1 MTVDAYPR
9 VQLRWN
15 PAYRVIP
22 TRHPAV
28 NVFDRVASPEDFEA
42 LYALE
47 SLTNDRL
54 RNEVGDIE
62 LVPPAE
68 RVYGPGSGPIMAAF
82 THLNPEGSRFSDGS
96 YGVFYCARDA
106 DTAIAETVYHSAR
119 FMAATHE
126 RAMRLQMRL
135 YSVKASGRV
144 ADLRK
149 LADAEPAL
157 FDPDDYRHAQALGR
171 NLRGQGCEGIA
182 YPSVRRPKGQC
193 LAAFRPRLL
202 SSCIHAAYLEYHWD
216 GERIAGVFQ
225 LSQLA

>member
-1 MTVDAYPR
+1 LKADAYPR

-54 RNEVGDIE
+54 RNEVGDVE

-82 THLNPEGSRFSDGS
+82 THLNPEGSRFSDGR

-119 FMAATHE
+119 FMAATRE
-126 RAMRLQMRL
+126 PAMRLQMRL
-135 YSVKASGRV
+135 YTVKASGRV

-149 LADAEPAL
+149 LAGIEPAL
-157 FDPDDYRHAQALGR
+157 FDPDDYRHAQGLGR
-171 NLRGQGCEGIA
+171 QLREQGCEGIA
-182 YPSVRRPKGQC
+182 YPSVRRAKGLC

-202 SSCIHAAYLEYHWD
+202 SNCIHSAYLEYHWN